1 MTDDDTSANA
11 STSRGTAA
19 IAVEAMAVEA
29 VVEDGAW
36 LQAIPGAAATARRAC
51 LAALAETRRSAPL
64 AVALLLA
71 DDARLRTLNR
81 RWRGIDRATDVLSF
95 PSARRHP
102 GQPLLPPPGQAP
114 GEAIALGDV
123 ALARETVLADAAAA
137 AKPPQS
143 HLAHLVVHGVLHLLG
158 YDHVRADDAR
168 LMAAAEGAILARLG
182 LPAPPPPP

>member
-1 MTDDDTSANA
+1 MTDDDASASA
-11 STSRGTAA
+11 SRGAAA
-19 IAVEAMAVEA
+19 IAVEA
-29 VVEDGAW
+29 VVEDAAW
-36 LQAIPGAAATARRAC
+36 LRAIPGAAATARRAC

-71 DDARLRTLNR
+71 DDARLQTLNR

-95 PSARRHP
+95 PSARRRP

-137 AKPPQS
+137 ARPPRS

-158 YDHVRADDAR
+158 YDHVGDDDAR

-182 LPAPPPPP
+182 LPAPEPPP